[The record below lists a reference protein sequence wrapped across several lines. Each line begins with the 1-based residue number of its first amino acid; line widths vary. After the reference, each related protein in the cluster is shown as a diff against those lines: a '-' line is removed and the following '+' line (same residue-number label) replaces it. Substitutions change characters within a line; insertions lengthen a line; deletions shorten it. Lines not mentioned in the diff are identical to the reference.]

1 MELKRDIPKT
11 IGPPSEERPV
21 IIFTDGACEAE
32 CTSIG
37 GVLFSPTGRVQCFG
51 LELPSSLVD
60 SWKSHK
66 DQLQVIGQAE
76 ILPVLVAKQTWK
88 EELRGKRAIFFIDN
102 ESARIALVRAYSPV
116 LASLR
121 ILMACLKSDQDLES
135 KSWYARVPT
144 FSNIADGPSRLE
156 YTQLLKDLGAEIVP
170 PTTDPLWAQG
180 VSFESGGVRTLRSY
194 K

>member
-11 IGPPSEERPV
+11 IGPPSDERPV
-21 IIFTDGACEAE
+21 IVFTDGACETE
-32 CTSIG
+32 LTSIG
-37 GVLFSPTGRVQCFG
+37 GVLFPPTGRVQCFG
-51 LELPSSLVD
+51 LELPTALID
-60 SWKSHK
+60 SWKSNK
-66 DQLQVIGQAE
+66 EQLQVIGQAE

-88 EELRGKRAIFFIDN
+88 EQLRGRRVIFFIDN

-121 ILMACLKSDQDLES
+121 ILMACLKSDQDLQS

-156 YTQLLKDLGAEIVP
+156 FTKLLKDLDAEIVAP
-170 PTTDPLWAQG
+170 ATNPLWAQG
-180 VSFESGGVRTLRSY
+180 VGFELGDLRTLRY
-194 K
+194 